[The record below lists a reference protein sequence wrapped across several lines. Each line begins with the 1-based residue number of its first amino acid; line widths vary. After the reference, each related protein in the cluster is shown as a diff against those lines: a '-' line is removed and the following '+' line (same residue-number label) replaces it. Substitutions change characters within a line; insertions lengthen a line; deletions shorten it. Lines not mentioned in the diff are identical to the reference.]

1 MKKDMRLVNRPIPP
15 KQDFH
20 SEELS
25 MIRLELAIQDK
36 YNLYFR

>member
-1 MKKDMRLVNRPIPP
+1 MKKNLGLVNRPIPP
-15 KQDFH
+15 KTNFH

-25 MIRLELAIQDK
+25 MILPELAGQDK